1 MKRIKLV
8 IIGSGLAAFTAAI
21 YAARANLQPIVYEGI
36 PSDLDEQLMTIE
48 NFPGF
53 PEGIKGL
60 ELNELVRKQALR
72 FGTKVLTDVIQV
84 ELQQRPFIVRG
95 PEEVVHAD
103 ALVIAKLHVSGGEQL
118 QAHIPGSS
126 KTNIEGVFVAGDM
139 CDDRYRTAIIAAAT
153 GCAAAMDA
161 ERWLSEKGHL

>member
-21 YAARANLQPIVYEGI
+21 YAARANLQPIVYEGEASKQ
-36 PSDLDEQLMTIE
+36 PMKTE

-53 PEGIKGL
+53 PEGIQSL
-60 ELNELVRKQALR
+60 ELNKRIRKQALR
-72 FGTKVLTDVIQV
+72 FGSKILTDVVQV

-95 PEEVVHAD
+95 SKEIVHAD
-103 ALVIAKLHVSGGEQL
+103 ALIIAKLHVPGGEQL
-118 QAHIPGSS
+118 QIRVQGSS
-126 KTNIEGVFVAGDM
+126 QTNIEGIFIAGDM
-139 CDDRYRTAIIAAAT
+139 CNDAYRTAIVVAAS

-161 ERWLSEKGHL
+161 EKWLSEKGHL